1 MDSQFTSKPL
11 GNLSIFATGREECA
25 PGHHFSHVFR
35 DRFLLHYIV
44 SGKGIFRTGGREY
57 TLGKGNIFFIGDN
70 FGYYEADMEEPWTY
84 IWINFSGET
93 AEQFLERVGLGEKSP
108 VYKTLAPDEVES
120 CFEDILKIDEEEN
133 DFLVYSRLF
142 YLLGTI
148 QRTNAAGDEY
158 ISGTGKQYVS
168 QCLDFIHINYY
179 RDIDTR
185 DMCAFVG
192 LEYSYLFRLFKE
204 HTNSSPGKYLAE
216 YRLSRAAYLLKNTDM
231 NITETANAVG
241 YKDRAAFSKAFSR
254 CFGISP
260 KQYRAAQGK

>member
-11 GNLSIFATGREECA
+11 GNLAIFATGREECA

-44 SGKGIFRTGGREY
+44 SGKGKFRTGGREY
-57 TLGKGNIFFIGDN
+57 SLGKGNIFFIGDSC
-70 FGYYEADMEEPWTY
+70 GYYEADMDEPWTY
-84 IWINFSGET
+84 MWINFSGET

-108 VYKTLAPDEVES
+108 VYKTTAPDEVEK
-120 CFEDILKIDEEEN
+120 CFEDILTINEEEN

-148 QRTNAAGDEY
+148 EKTNSNKPEYTAGM
-158 ISGTGKQYVS
+158 GKRYVQ

-179 RDIDTR
+179 RDISVR

-204 HTNSSPGKYLAE
+204 HINSSPGKYLAK
-216 YRLSRAAYLLKNTDM
+216 YRLLRAAYLLKNTSM
-231 NITETANAVG
+231 NIAEVSNAVG
-241 YKDRAAFSKAFSR
+241 YKDRAAFSKAFLR
-254 CFGISP
+254 CFGVPP
-260 KQYRAAQGK
+260 KLYRERD